1 MDTHHTPHTVH
12 VHTSHTPHI
21 NTHTIHHTHIHYT
34 HTHTHHTPHMHTN
47 ITHIHT
53 THTSY
58 IHITP
63 HTHTHTHTQSPWSA
77 ILRHSGTLGT
87 LQSPIHRRKDLSCGL
102 SASQTRTGCW
112 SASTLQTSQETQPA
126 GLILSASRAEGRRA
140 QRGADS
146 AKAG

>member
-63 HTHTHTHTQSPWSA
+63 HTHTHTQSPWSA

>member
-1 MDTHHTPHTVH
+1 
-12 VHTSHTPHI
+12 
-21 NTHTIHHTHIHYT
+21 
-34 HTHTHHTPHMHTN
+34 MHTN
-47 ITHIHT
+47 IIHIHT

-63 HTHTHTHTQSPWSA
+63 HTHTHTQSPWSA

-126 GLILSASRAEGRRA
+126 GLILSASRAEGRRV

-146 AKAG
+146 AKAGRSPMPSAPALTPSHRGRLSTTHPMSGGYPGGLGWWGRLGT